1 MFMLALGVWTRFCDY
16 FILDSCIV
24 KAVVVSF
31 SVWKQITRISGA
43 TVATR
48 GRYLTED
55 ELSRAEPGY
64 TAPSV
69 VVLCSLL
76 VQLAVVMS
84 QLWLS
89 SQPRASCSH
98 VSWWSAAGKIIVG
111 LTESSSSLPLSH
123 LISQLTAWDHCFIMS
138 MTGLSCVVDIWWLID
153 GGHVSRVT
161 AAVDMLLSS
170 AVYYHDYYYCYRH
183 RWPAHVVQW
192 SNHLGAM
199 CSRAWRSQWPRID

>member
-1 MFMLALGVWTRFCDY
+1 MYEWQIKRVILSVFSFLYFVVKTDEWMFIMFMLALGVWTCFCDY

-64 TAPSV
+64 TAHSV

-76 VQLAVVMS
+76 VHCV
-84 QLWLS
+84 
-89 SQPRASCSH
+89 H
-98 VSWWSAAGKIIVG
+98 SATCGCNV
-111 LTESSSSLPLSH
+111 
-123 LISQLTAWDHCFIMS
+123 
-138 MTGLSCVVDIWWLID
+138 
-153 GGHVSRVT
+153 
-161 AAVDMLLSS
+161 AAVT
-170 AVYYHDYYYCYRH
+170 
-183 RWPAHVVQW
+183 VVTTSGKLFTRQ
-192 SNHLGAM
+192 LM
-199 CSRAWRSQWPRID
+199 ICSREDNRGFDRK